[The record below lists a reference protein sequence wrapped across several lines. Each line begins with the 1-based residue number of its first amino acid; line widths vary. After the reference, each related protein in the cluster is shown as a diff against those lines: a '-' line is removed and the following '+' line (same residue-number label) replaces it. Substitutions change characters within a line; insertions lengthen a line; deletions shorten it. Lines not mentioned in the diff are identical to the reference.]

1 MVLLPVLIGRFF
13 VYIAILFK
21 RCKFDVFSTFCNFFL
36 EISEKNR
43 KFAIRYQLSQYF
55 AMGKYIN
62 PFTDW
67 GFKRLFGQ
75 EFSKDL
81 LISFLN
87 DLLVDEMHIRDVT
100 FKDKEQ
106 LADSK
111 DLRGCI
117 FDIYCE
123 TDDGNHFIVEM
134 QNRWVP
140 FFINRSIYYASKA
153 IVGQRKKTIE
163 QKPALY
169 QLMPVYVVCL
179 MNFMPKDNAVSKFR
193 TDVALYEK
201 GSQDVFSDNLHF
213 IYLSLPFFDKKA
225 EECESDFDKWIY
237 VLKHME
243 ALERM
248 PFTAQ
253 KKIFKRLAELADSR
267 CLSQEEQEKYDES
280 LKAADDYYGVLMS
293 YYMNGIDEGVAKGEA
308 KGFAKGEAKGFAKG
322 EARGIAKGEARGIAK
337 GSYHKSLDIAK
348 KMLLKGMD
356 DESIMELTGLTQEQ
370 LHQLKS

>member
-1 MVLLPVLIGRFF
+1 M
-13 VYIAILFK
+13 LFN
-21 RCKFDVFSTFCNFFL
+21 RGKFYGFSNFCIFFL
-36 EISEKNR
+36 EFSEKNR

-140 FFINRSIYYASKA
+140 FFVNRSIYYASKA

-280 LKAADDYYGVLMS
+280 LKAADDYYGVL
-293 YYMNGIDEGVAKGEA
+293 IKFIVAAEKDDRKRKANNETIPFTSFITTLETF
-308 KGFAKGEAKGFAKG
+308 KNHF
-322 EARGIAKGEARGIAK
+322 
-337 GSYHKSLDIAK
+337 GSSIEIKSLTISFFLK
-348 KMLLKGMD
+348 KSSVFSYSLSSARQG
-356 DESIMELTGLTQEQ
+356 
-370 LHQLKS
+370 LHQDAITSIYTIFPLKCRSNNSNELG

>member
-1 MVLLPVLIGRFF
+1 MEF
-13 VYIAILFK
+13 
-21 RCKFDVFSTFCNFFL
+21 
-36 EISEKNR
+36 SEKNR

-100 FKDKEQ
+100 F
-106 LADSK
+106 
-111 DLRGCI
+111 
-117 FDIYCE
+117 
-123 TDDGNHFIVEM
+123 
-134 QNRWVP
+134 
-140 FFINRSIYYASKA
+140 
-153 IVGQRKKTIE
+153 
-163 QKPALY
+163 
-169 QLMPVYVVCL
+169 
-179 MNFMPKDNAVSKFR
+179 
-193 TDVALYEK
+193 
-201 GSQDVFSDNLHF
+201 
-213 IYLSLPFFDKKA
+213 PFFDKKA

-308 KGFAKGEAKGFAKG
+308 RGFAKGE
-322 EARGIAKGEARGIAK
+322 AK

-356 DESIMELTGLTQEQ
+356 DDSIMELTGLTHEQ